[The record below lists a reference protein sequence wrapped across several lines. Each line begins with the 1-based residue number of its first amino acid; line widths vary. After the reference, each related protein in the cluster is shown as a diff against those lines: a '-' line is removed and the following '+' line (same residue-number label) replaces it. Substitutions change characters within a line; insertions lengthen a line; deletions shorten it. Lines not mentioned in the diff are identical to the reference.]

1 MFLKH
6 KITYNYIKN
15 VSMNNDDKSSLKDTV
30 NLSGKQLG
38 GIKPTIVE
46 PLWKISHKNPYTVV
60 IDLIKANN
68 RVLRKAISKLYEVRR
83 LQTLVDYIRLVK

>member
-30 NLSGKQLG
+30 NHSGKQLG

-46 PLWKISHKNPYTVV
+46 PLWKISRHCFYAKF
-60 IDLIKANN
+60 LKEAG
-68 RVLRKAISKLYEVRR
+68 S
-83 LQTLVDYIRLVK
+83 